1 MATNTT
7 RSHDKNNTYKKKPR
21 IRISSLSPELVAN
34 TITQVMWL
42 KLMEMEWRRVE
53 DVHMLNFYLFFNLK
67 NKEKLHIKLIEPV
80 KR

>member
-1 MATNTT
+1 
-7 RSHDKNNTYKKKPR
+7 
-21 IRISSLSPELVAN
+21 VAN

-67 NKEKLHIKLIEPV
+67 NKEKLHIKLIEAV